1 MTMLDLD
8 PGKYGAFLWPAFAI
22 SAFVIGWMV
31 VDSLS
36 RAARWRKEAERL
48 EALRSDAP
56 QSETKDPS
64 CS

>member
-22 SAFVIGWMV
+22 SALVIGWMV

-36 RAARWRKEAERL
+36 SARRWRKEAQRL
-48 EALRSDAP
+48 EALRSDVRGTSQP
-56 QSETKDPS
+56 
-64 CS
+64 

>member
-48 EALRSDAP
+48 EALRSNAP

-64 CS
+64 CP

>member
-22 SAFVIGWMV
+22 SVLVIGWMV

-36 RAARWRKEAERL
+36 RARHWRKEVERL
-48 EALRSDAP
+48 EALRSDA
-56 QSETKDPS
+56 KDPS
-64 CS
+64 RP